1 MGFYKSKINQEVDTF
16 ELSSNVDIPSE
27 LDPELAAQDL
37 QEATQEINS
46 AIEAGDERD
55 ALEADATD
63 ELQAVNDRLESEEP
77 IDPVEVAIVNESI
90 QNYCK
95 AMSIERKNT
104 SVSLESIKID
114 SRSVMEDLK
123 VELEDIV
130 SDIKSFATVIWQQI
144 VKLFR
149 WLFEAIKGV
158 FADKAKTIASKY
170 DSILRLSNDMTK
182 NKEATD
188 KFISKY

>member
-1 MGFYKSKINQEVDTF
+1 MGFYKHKISQESGNT

-27 LDPELAAQDL
+27 LDPELAVQDL

-90 QNYCK
+90 QNY
-95 AMSIERKNT
+95 
-104 SVSLESIKID
+104 
-114 SRSVMEDLK
+114 
-123 VELEDIV
+123 
-130 SDIKSFATVIWQQI
+130 
-144 VKLFR
+144 
-149 WLFEAIKGV
+149 
-158 FADKAKTIASKY
+158 
-170 DSILRLSNDMTK
+170 
-182 NKEATD
+182 
-188 KFISKY
+188 